1 MQYNFPRSL
10 IGSPSLLVFL
20 SASKPSHR
28 ANTRVIQKLRGT
40 NFAQFW
46 ILTPRVDKNGH
57 FTYYLSTSC
66 HVTPSHLPPPTPFPL
81 FVHVVVE
88 YPFPPTKEQLL
99 LRFLQP
105 NAEMS
110 SKSTFCLPHPLNAQP
125 LTMGLNY
132 FWSWCLSKDLQ
143 FNDSQSK

>member
-28 ANTRVIQKLRGT
+28 ANTRVIQQLRGT
-40 NFAQFW
+40 NFTQFW
-46 ILTPRVDKNGH
+46 NT
-57 FTYYLSTSC
+57 
-66 HVTPSHLPPPTPFPL
+66 TPSSGQKWTFYILFIYLLSCDPLPPPTPFPL